1 VTDQRFSETSQLD
14 IAMNNADF
22 AGGPGAAT
30 AAGASGPFSMFAAA
44 AGGVHH
50 PLQEAIMARIRPF
63 GLTVSDLYNGM
74 QAHKYV
80 SRKPSIFFYIKNDRL
95 MVQLKITKL
104 IRTLSQS
111 LYSVLNTL
119 DFGKLHAAIH

>member
-1 VTDQRFSETSQLD
+1 
-14 IAMNNADF
+14 MNNADF

-30 AAGASGPFSMFAAA
+30 AAGASGPFSMFAAAA

-80 SRKPSIFFYIKNDRL
+80 STKLSIF
-95 MVQLKITKL
+95 
-104 IRTLSQS
+104 
-111 LYSVLNTL
+111 
-119 DFGKLHAAIH
+119 LHRK

>member
-1 VTDQRFSETSQLD
+1 MRPPQLD

-30 AAGASGPFSMFAAA
+30 AAGASGPFSMFAAAA

-80 SRKPSIFFYIKNDRL
+80 S
-95 MVQLKITKL
+95 TKL
-104 IRTLSQS
+104 SILLQKKRST
-111 LYSVLNTL
+111 
-119 DFGKLHAAIH
+119 

>member
-1 VTDQRFSETSQLD
+1 
-14 IAMNNADF
+14 MNNADF

-30 AAGASGPFSMFAAA
+30 TAGAGGPFSMFAAAA

-80 SRKPSIFFYIKNDRL
+80 SITYPYFHIENDRL
-95 MVQLKITKL
+95 
-104 IRTLSQS
+104 S
-111 LYSVLNTL
+111 LLAKNDIIY
-119 DFGKLHAAIH
+119 

>member
-1 VTDQRFSETSQLD
+1 
-14 IAMNNADF
+14 MNNADF

-74 QAHKYV
+74 QQAHKYV
-80 SRKPSIFFYIKNDRL
+80 SRK
-95 MVQLKITKL
+95 
-104 IRTLSQS
+104 LSM
-111 LYSVLNTL
+111 
-119 DFGKLHAAIH
+119 FLHRKRSPYFIS

>member
-1 VTDQRFSETSQLD
+1 
-14 IAMNNADF
+14 MNNADF

-30 AAGASGPFSMFAAA
+30 AAGASGPFSMFAAAA

-80 SRKPSIFFYIKNDRL
+80 SKKLSIF
-95 MVQLKITKL
+95 
-104 IRTLSQS
+104 
-111 LYSVLNTL
+111 
-119 DFGKLHAAIH
+119 LHKKCST